1 MGDTANLIRTI
12 VTVMGIVCF
21 LAIVFW
27 AYSRAP
33 KQRFDE
39 ASHLPFADDASDR
52 PQQAPSSQTA
62 GSLGAKQ

>member
-33 KQRFDE
+33 K
-39 ASHLPFADDASDR
+39 
-52 PQQAPSSQTA
+52 
-62 GSLGAKQ
+62 